1 MGRAVTEGLPTGPAV
16 WTQVTKIKFACI
28 REAGLVCSNAMQ
40 ANGFRPLGIEDD
52 GNGLLARVA
61 GGDKAAL
68 AALFSAEGGRLVA
81 VAQRIVRR
89 RDLAEEVVQDAFV
102 AAWQRARQFDAARG
116 TARAWL
122 TAIVRNRALNLLRDG
137 ARLEYHDGEALADLG
152 DRTVDAEGA
161 FDLLAERDALRRC
174 LDGLGASKRRAILLC
189 YVTGLNHGE
198 VAASLNAPLGTVKA
212 WIRRGLVSLQECLS

>member
-1 MGRAVTEGLPTGPAV
+1 MNAIGL
-16 WTQVTKIKFACI
+16 
-28 REAGLVCSNAMQ
+28 L
-40 ANGFRPLGIEDD
+40 PLGIEGD
-52 GNGLLARVA
+52 GNGLMARLAA
-61 GGDKAAL
+61 GDKTAL
-68 AALFSAEGGRLVA
+68 AELFAAEGGRLVA

-102 AAWQRARQFDAARG
+102 VAWQRAQQFDATRG
-116 TARAWL
+116 TARMWL
-122 TAIVRNRALNLLRDG
+122 TTIARNRALNLLRDG
-137 ARLEYHDGEALADLG
+137 ARVEYHDGDALADLG
-152 DRTVDAEGA
+152 DRAQEADAA

-174 LDGLGASKRRAILLC
+174 LGGLPSTKRRAILLC